1 MKDILRFR
9 RRGFTTL
16 ELLVAAAIVTVVAA
30 VAYPFIVGVRK
41 KAARAEATAR
51 LSALATATRN
61 YALQHDGEL
70 PDEDAP
76 GKENWEAAARPEAEQ
91 VWYVAIPRF
100 MGQKSVVDFVN
111 EGRAAV
117 FYQKE
122 NPLYLPGAQ
131 YPESKKMTR
140 PFFAVAMNTKLH
152 RRDAEAKDAKVKTG
166 VPVKKPKVKL
176 SDIPRQANTVIYLEV
191 GMPGEKAAHP
201 TISTK
206 KDYTGSCKGSAK
218 SFVTRYQGE
227 GLLAFV
233 DGHVEAAKGSQLLSH
248 NGAIIWDGQTVTDP
262 KSIIWSP
269 DPKDDPN

>member
-1 MKDILRFR
+1 MKDILRLR

-16 ELLVAAAIVTVVAA
+16 ELLIAAAIVTVVAA

-51 LSALATATRN
+51 LSALATGTRN
-61 YALQHDGEL
+61 YALQNGGAI

-76 GKENWEAAARPEAEQ
+76 GKENWEAAARPEAQ
-91 VWYVAIPRF
+91 NVWYVAVPRF

-111 EGRAAV
+111 EGRAAA

-122 NPLYLPGAQ
+122 NPIFLPGAQ

-152 RRDAEAKDAKVKTG
+152 RKDAQEKEAKAKTG
-166 VPVKKPKVKL
+166 ASVKKSTVKL
-176 SDIPRQANTVIYLEV
+176 SDIQHHANTVIYLEV

-201 TISTK
+201 TISAK
-206 KDYTGSCKGSAK
+206 KDYTGSCKGSAR

-233 DGHVEAAKGSQLLSH
+233 DGHVEAAKGNQLLSH
-248 NGAIIWDGQTVTDP
+248 NGAIIWDGQPVPGP